1 MRERVPVVRSMR
13 RRCLALVALGVG
25 APWARG
31 QPAGAERAAFAA
43 RAMALR
49 DEAIRRGDQPYGAV
63 VVKDGAI
70 VGEGVSA
77 VLALRDPDAH
87 AERLALADARRR
99 LGTVDLAGCE
109 LYGSARAC
117 AACEAAAARAGIAR
131 MYFGAAASD
140 GGVPRSAAL

>member
-1 MRERVPVVRSMR
+1 MGARAFVFRAMR
-13 RRCLALVALGVG
+13 RRCFALVALGVG

-31 QPAGAERAAFAA
+31 QPAAGERAAFAA

-77 VLALRDPDAH
+77 VVTLRDPDAH

-99 LGTVDLAGCE
+99 LRGVDLAGCE

-117 AACEAAAARAGIAR
+117 AVCEAAAARAGIAR
-131 MYFGAAASD
+131 LYYGAAATD
-140 GGVPRSAAL
+140 GGVPRSIAL

>member
-1 MRERVPVVRSMR
+1 MGDRKPGFRGTQR
-13 RRCLALVALGVG
+13 RRIALFALCFG

-31 QPAGAERAAFAA
+31 QPATTGRTDFAA

-63 VVKDGAI
+63 VVRDGAI

-77 VLALRDPDAH
+77 VVTLRDPDAH
-87 AERLALADARRR
+87 AERVALAAARRR
-99 LGTVDLAGCE
+99 LATVDLAGCE

-117 AACEAAAARAGIAR
+117 ALCEAAAARAGIVR
-131 MYFGAAASD
+131 MYYGPGATDA
-140 GGVPRSAAL
+140 GTPRAPTL

>member
-77 VLALRDPDAH
+77 VLARRDPDAH

-99 LGTVDLAGCE
+99 LLTVDLAGCE

-117 AACEAAAARAGIAR
+117 AACEAAAPKYMRAIPARA
-131 MYFGAAASD
+131 AAASH
-140 GGVPRSAAL
+140 AAQARALP

>member
-1 MRERVPVVRSMR
+1 MRDRVPVLHATR
-13 RRCLALVALGVG
+13 RRCLAFVALGLG

-31 QPAGAERAAFAA
+31 QPVAGERAAFAA

-77 VLALRDPDAH
+77 VVTLRDPDAH
-87 AERLALADARRR
+87 AERVALADARRR
-99 LGTVDLAGCE
+99 LGAADLAGCE

-117 AACEAAAARAGIAR
+117 AVCEAAAARNRIAR
-131 MYFGAAASD
+131 MYFGVGATDAGA
-140 GGVPRSAAL
+140 PRGPLL

>member
-1 MRERVPVVRSMR
+1 VFRALR
-13 RRCLALVALGVG
+13 RRCVALVALSIG

-31 QPAGAERAAFAA
+31 QPAGGERAAFAA

-99 LGTVDLAGCE
+99 LRTVDLAGCE

-131 MYFGAAASD
+131 MYHGAAATD
-140 GGVPRSAAL
+140 GGVPRRAAL

>member
-1 MRERVPVVRSMR
+1 MRDDVPVFRAMR
-13 RRCLALVALGVG
+13 RRCIAFVAFGVG
-25 APWARG
+25 APWARARPAPG
-31 QPAGAERAAFAA
+31 QRAAFAA

-77 VLALRDPDAH
+77 VLTLRDPDAH

-99 LGTVDLAGCE
+99 LGTVDLTGCE

-117 AACEAAAARAGIAR
+117 AVCEAAAARAGIAR
-131 MYFGAAASD
+131 MFFGAGATDA
-140 GGVPRSAAL
+140 GAPLRPTL